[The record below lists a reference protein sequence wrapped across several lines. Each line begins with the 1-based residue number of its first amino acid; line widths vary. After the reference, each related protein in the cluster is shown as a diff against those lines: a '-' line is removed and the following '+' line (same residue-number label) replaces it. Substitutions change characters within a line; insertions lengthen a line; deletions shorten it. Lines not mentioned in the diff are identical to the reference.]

1 MGLSLTERQ
10 RRFCEHYSAIPNAT
24 QAAILAGYS
33 ERTARSIGAELL
45 TKPDIVDYIKSL
57 SAEADAERIAKAEE
71 VKEYW
76 TSVLRDDEQR
86 TEIRM
91 RAGELLLKAGG
102 EFTQKIEVDADVHE
116 TEDVI
121 FYIPENHRNIIKKGE
136 NDD

>member
-1 MGLSLTERQ
+1 MTERQ

-45 TKPDIVDYIKSL
+45 TKLDIVDYIKEL
-57 SAEADAERIAKAEE
+57 TAEADAERIARADE

-102 EFTQKIEVDADVHE
+102 EFTQKIELNADVHE
-116 TEDVI
+116 TEDVV
-121 FYIPENHRNIIKKGE
+121 FYIPKNGRDIIKKGE

>member
-1 MGLSLTERQ
+1 MTERQ

-57 SAEADAERIAKAEE
+57 SAEADAERIARATEI
-71 VKEYW
+71 KEYW

-91 RAGELLLKAGG
+91 RAGELLLKSSG

-116 TEDVI
+116 VEDVV
-121 FYIPENHRNIIKKGE
+121 FYIPKNGRDIIKKGE

>member
-1 MGLSLTERQ
+1 MTERQ

-45 TKPDIVDYIKSL
+45 TKPDIVDYVKAL

-71 VKEYW
+71 VKEFW
-76 TSVLRDDEQR
+76 TRVLRDDEQR

-121 FYIPENHRNIIKKGE
+121 FYLPSNGREIIKGE
-136 NDD
+136 